1 MLISDRANLASI
13 PSGWETPLR
22 NWEVHLRAQGLRPAT
37 IDTRIRHV
45 RRLARELHA
54 PTPSTVTESS
64 LTAWSGEKNWHPETR
79 HAYHASVRTFLRWY
93 ATDSYCPELP
103 TLPSVKRPVPPPR
116 PIPEEILTK
125 VLTDTTERTELILRL
140 AAELGL
146 RAGEI
151 AHLRTDHFS
160 VSPSGLWN
168 LTVDGKGGKQRI
180 LPVPT
185 TLAGLLRRR
194 SHKVN
199 SLWFFPGRINGHLSP
214 RYISKLASQAL
225 PDEWTLHPL
234 RHRFATV
241 GYQASHDLL
250 SIRQALGHS
259 SVQTTT
265 RYTAS
270 DTTGLI
276 AITHAT
282 QLTSAKER
290 NHSTMST
297 IAVCN
302 NKGGTGK
309 TTSTIML
316 ATYFTT
322 LGKRVAVLDADP
334 QGSSTDWSL
343 LAAEANDPLPFSVT
357 PVNKRSISI
366 SPTDA
371 DIVLIDCPP
380 GDPTLI
386 DAALRTADAVIVP
399 TSPSGIEVA
408 RMWETLEIIN
418 DKPAAVLI
426 TSAQL
431 NTTTLED
438 LLNALDEAGV
448 PTFSNIILA
457 RQAIKRAW
465 GTTPSQ
471 WHGYDGV
478 ADEIL
483 TEFLPQNS

>member
-1 MLISDRANLASI
+1 MLISDRANLAPI
-13 PSGWETPLR
+13 PAGWELPLR
-22 NWEVHLRAQGLRPAT
+22 NWEIHLRAQGMRPAT

-54 PTPSTVTESS
+54 PTPSTVTESA

-79 HAYHASVRTFLRWY
+79 HAYHASVRTFLRWF
-93 ATDSYCPELP
+93 ATDSHCPELP

-116 PIPEEILTK
+116 PIPEEILAE
-125 VLTDTTERTELILRL
+125 VLAEVTDRTELILRL

-151 AHLRTDHFS
+151 ARLRTDRFAA
-160 VSPSGLWN
+160 SPSGIWN
-168 LTVDGKGGKQRI
+168 LTVEGKGGRERI
-180 LPVPT
+180 LPVPAK
-185 TLAGLLRRR
+185 LAAMLRRR
-194 SHKVN
+194 SHQVN
-199 SLWFFPGRINGHLSP
+199 SYWFFPGRIDGHLSS
-214 RYISKLASQAL
+214 RYIRKLASRAL
-225 PDEWTLHPL
+225 PGTWTLHPL

-250 SIRQALGHS
+250 SIRQALGHA

-276 AITHAT
+276 SITRAT
-282 QLTSAKER
+282 QLTPSDER
-290 NHSTMST
+290 NHTMTT
-297 IAVCN
+297 IAICN

-316 ATYFTT
+316 ATYFST
-322 LGKRVAVLDADP
+322 LGKKVAVHDADP

-343 LAAEANDPLPFSVT
+343 LAAEANDPLPFPVT
-357 PVNKRSISI
+357 PVNKRSVSI

-380 GDPTLI
+380 GDPALI

-408 RMWETLEIIN
+408 RMWETLEIIT

-483 TEFLPQNS
+483 TEFLPQNR